1 LKGKQSLG
9 HQLSSSIGGSVIP
22 AHRRLVKDLLRP
34 DDMAV
39 SSNTKTSAGETTPS
53 HTLLMFAGK
62 DASSVEQT
70 AAKASSY
77 AEAHS
82 DSLGDIAHTLA
93 RAASKT
99 TQPSH
104 RAFAVVEKQSPS
116 LPIEVSP
123 TVKAPSRRPA
133 VHFIF
138 TGQGAQWAG
147 MGTELLTSYPSFR
160 ADIKE
165 MDKTLQQLPH
175 PPLWTI
181 EGMLCFP
188 SVELLFLLT
197 PHD

>member
-1 LKGKQSLG
+1 
-9 HQLSSSIGGSVIP
+9 
-22 AHRRLVKDLLRP
+22 
-34 DDMAV
+34 MAV
-39 SSNTKTSAGETTPS
+39 SSNTNASAGETTPS
-53 HTLLMFAGK
+53 HTLLVFAAK

-70 AAKASSY
+70 AAKVSSY
-77 AEAHS
+77 AEAHP

-93 RAASKT
+93 QAASKT

-104 RAFAVVEKQSPS
+104 RAFAVVERQSPS

-123 TVKAPSRRPA
+123 TVKAPNRRPE

-147 MGTELLTSYPSFR
+147 MGAELLTSYPSFR

-165 MDKTLQQLPH
+165 MDKVLQQLPH

-181 EGMLCFP
+181 EGMSSFFLSFFFF
-188 SVELLFLLT
+188 VALLFLLT
-197 PHD
+197 PHN